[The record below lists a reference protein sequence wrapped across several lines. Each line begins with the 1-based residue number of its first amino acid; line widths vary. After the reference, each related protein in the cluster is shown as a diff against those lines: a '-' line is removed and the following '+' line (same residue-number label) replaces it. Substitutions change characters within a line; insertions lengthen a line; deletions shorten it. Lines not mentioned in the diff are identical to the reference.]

1 MKFLLILASANIAF
15 VAANNSADYAST
27 SQTLTEKEKD
37 AEIHAAVKAIIVQIN
52 SHLNDT
58 EDVQVALSKRQ
69 YYSYG
74 GGYGGYPYSGYM
86 NQYYTHAY
94 SIVRRGCYNRPRF
107 WKRFADTQNA
117 QEVIGIQKQLG
128 VAWDDL
134 IKNQNTLYPRGIP
147 LADDA
152 AQIAGK
158 FFQAA
163 KDKTDD
169 AINAGTVQPDSNTGV
184 TGASDDIS
192 VETVK
197 SGFSPKQVDDDA
209 ETFLGGDKNTG
220 PDDAETFFSGDK
232 NTGPDASKDQI
243 KDADTAVTPTRMQK
257 FRQTAL
263 WITGSAIIF
272 FILFKLMFGRNPP
285 HQQDYRGQFTGV
297 DGIPHEYLDADT
309 EITFG

>member
-1 MKFLLILASANIAF
+1 MKFLLLLASANIAF

-209 ETFLGGDKNTG
+209 ETFLGGDKNT
-220 PDDAETFFSGDK
+220 D
-232 NTGPDASKDQI
+232 PDASKDQI

-285 HQQDYRGQFTGV
+285 HQPQFTGV